1 MHVFNLLFLTIA
13 VVLILIF
20 LVERNFADTEKDS
33 LQSTF
38 HMFLSDLG
46 FSIVDI
52 YVDLFLLWLLS
63 KFMKPKKILED
74 GRSET
79 VAILFVLDA

>member
-1 MHVFNLLFLTIA
+1 MY
-13 VVLILIF
+13 
-20 LVERNFADTEKDS
+20 
-33 LQSTF
+33 
-38 HMFLSDLG
+38 LSDLG
-46 FSIVDI
+46 FSVVDV

-63 KFMKPKKILED
+63 KFMKPKKILDD

>member
-1 MHVFNLLFLTIA
+1 MHVFNLFLLAIA
-13 VVLILIF
+13 VSLILIF
-20 LVERNFADTEKDS
+20 LVERNSADTEEDS
-33 LQSTF
+33 LQSTYY
-38 HMFLSDLG
+38 MFLSDLG

-63 KFMKPKKILED
+63 KFMKPKKILDD

-79 VAILFVLDA
+79 VAILFVFDA